1 MLDKVKKRLVGLTI
15 TDVGMVNLGG
25 VRHALVRLS
34 DSRAVYIPW
43 ENVVNTGEPA
53 RSVLPDRRPVAK
65 AVESALTMVPN
76 GLRIKGMK

>member
-34 DSRAVYIPW
+34 DSKAIYIPW
-43 ENVVNTGEPA
+43 ENVVTTGEPA
-53 RSVLPDRRPVAK
+53 RHLPERRSVGR
-65 AVESALTMVPN
+65 AVESALTMIPH
-76 GLRIKGMK
+76 GLKIKGT